1 MRRRNWI
8 AGMAAGA
15 AAVLAGAG
23 LPALLSQAAQAQAAK
38 DSVVIAWQI
47 DPQSWDPNRRT
58 NPGLQSIYKMVYDQ
72 LIMQAPDMKLQPALA
87 TKWSLSADGKTL
99 TLDIRD
105 DAWWHDGTKLTSA
118 DVKYTFLERAKAGH
132 KIDLARIWRNVA
144 DIETPSP
151 TRAVIRLNKPM
162 PTAIPWLAFLANF
175 VVPKHHVTK
184 VGADGFAGM
193 PMGSG
198 PYRVVDYQR
207 NSRIVLEAFDKYW
220 GPKPKIRKVTVLIV
234 KDPSARVAAVQS
246 GRVDFAPDVPIREVA
261 RLNRMPALSGRIFPI
276 SRVILLQIR
285 SDRAFADRN
294 VRLAAHHAI
303 DKKAISQ
310 ALYAGKAVPLSM
322 VAPPGTPGHV
332 ADFEF
337 PYDPARAKALLAK
350 AGFSPEKPLQ
360 IGMASFNGVFPGDY
374 DIARAI
380 VSMWKKIG
388 IEARLQV
395 IEQPKYF
402 ELNRG
407 NKLPEATLYSWD
419 NAVGDPEMFT
429 GYLMHP
435 KLPFSAWKD
444 MDVGGRVMK
453 LFGVVDYEKRIAGYR
468 EVAVYAARQ
477 GAVMPLLQSVTTWVH
492 KAGLQVVQY
501 NNGWVLPHTWSWK

>member
-1 MRRRNWI
+1 MRRRHLI
-8 AGMAAGA
+8 AGIAAGA
-15 AAVLAGAG
+15 AAVLAVTGPLAT
-23 LPALLSQAAQAQAAK
+23 QAKAAK
-38 DSVVIAWQI
+38 DSVVIAWQV

-72 LIMQAPDMKLQPALA
+72 LLTQAPDLTLRASLA
-87 TKWSLSADGKTL
+87 TKWSQSADGKTV

-105 DAWWHDGTKLTSA
+105 NAYWHDGTKVTSA
-118 DVKYTFLERAKAGH
+118 DVKYTFLERGKAGH
-132 KIDLARIWRNVA
+132 KIDLVRIWRNVA
-144 DIETPSP
+144 DVETPSP
-151 TRAVIRLNKPM
+151 TRAVIKLNKPM
-162 PTAIPWLAFLANF
+162 ATAIPWLAFLANF

-198 PYRVVDYQR
+198 PYKVVDYQR

-220 GPKPKIRKVTVLIV
+220 GPKPKIRKVTILIM

-261 RLNRMPALSGRIFPI
+261 RLGKMPALSGRIFPI

-285 SDRAFADRN
+285 SDRAFADKN

-310 ALYAGKAVPLSM
+310 ALYGGKAVPLSI
-322 VAPPGTPGHV
+322 VAPPGTPGYV
-332 ADFEF
+332 KDFEF
-337 PYDPARAKALLAK
+337 PYDPAKSKALLAK
-350 AGFSPEKPLQ
+350 SGFSTKKPIK

-380 VSMWKKIG
+380 VSMWKKVG
-388 IEARLQV
+388 IEATLQV

-419 NAVGDPEMFT
+419 NAIGDPEMFT

-453 LFGVVDYEKRIAGYR
+453 LFGVVDYDKRIAGYKK
-468 EVAVYAARQ
+468 VAVYASQQ

-492 KAGLQVVQY
+492 KSNLQVVQY

>member
-1 MRRRNWI
+1 MFGRSWI
-8 AGMAAGA
+8 IGA
-15 AAVLAGAG
+15 AAAVAAAVAA
-23 LPALLSQAAQAQAAK
+23 PPVSQAEAAK
-38 DSVVIAWQI
+38 DSVVIAWPV
-47 DPQSWDPNRRT
+47 DPQTWDPNRRT
-58 NPGLQSIYKMVYDQ
+58 NPALQSLFKMVYDQ
-72 LIMQAPDMKLQPALA
+72 LIMQAPDMSLQPSLA
-87 TKWSLSADGKTL
+87 TKWSQSADGKTV

-105 DAWWHDGTKLTSA
+105 DAYWHDGAKVTSA
-118 DVKYTFLERAKAGH
+118 DIRYTFLERGKAGH
-132 KIDLARIWRNVA
+132 KIDLARIWRNLEDV
-144 DIETPSP
+144 ETPTA
-151 TRAVIRLNKPM
+151 TRAIFKLKSPM
-162 PTAIPWLAFLANF
+162 PTAIPWFAFLANF
-175 VVPKHHVTK
+175 VVPKHHVSK
-184 VGADGFAGM
+184 VGADGFASE
-193 PMGSG
+193 PLGSG

-234 KDPSARVAAVQS
+234 KDSSARVAAIQS
-246 GRVDFAPDVPIREVA
+246 GRVDFAPDVPIREVD
-261 RLNRMPALSGRIFPI
+261 RLNRSAGMSGRIFPI

-285 SDRAFADRN
+285 SDRAFSDRN

-310 ALYAGKAVPLSM
+310 ALYAGKAVPLSI
-322 VAPPGTPGHV
+322 VAPPGTPGYV
-332 ADFEF
+332 KDYEF
-337 PYDPARAKALLAK
+337 AYDPDESKALLAK
-350 AGFSPEKPLQ
+350 SGFGPETPVK

-380 VSMWKKIG
+380 VSMWKKVG
-388 IEARLQV
+388 IQAALQV

-453 LFGVVDYEKRIAGYR
+453 LFDVVDYDKRIAGYK
-468 EVAVYAARQ
+468 EVAVYASQQ
-477 GAVMPLLQSVTTWVH
+477 GAAIPLLQSVTTWVH
-492 KAGLQVVQY
+492 KNDLQVVQY
-501 NNGWVLPHTWSWK
+501 DNGWVLPHKWSWK

>member
-1 MRRRNWI
+1 MHRRNWI

-15 AAVLAGAG
+15 AAVLAAA
-23 LPALLSQAAQAQAAK
+23 LPLGPQAAAAK
-38 DSVVIAWQI
+38 DSVVIAWPV
-47 DPQSWDPNRRT
+47 DPQTWDPNRRT
-58 NPGLQSIYKMVYDQ
+58 NPALQSLFKMVYDQ
-72 LIMQAPDMKLQPALA
+72 PLMQAPDMKLEAALA
-87 TKWSLSADGKTL
+87 TKWSLSEDGKTV

-105 DAWWHDGTKLTSA
+105 DAYWHDGAKVTSA
-118 DVKYTFLERAKAGH
+118 DIRYTFLERGKAGH
-132 KIDLARIWRNVA
+132 KIDLARIWRNVE
-144 DIETPSP
+144 DIETPSA
-151 TRAVIRLNKPM
+151 TRAVIKLSKPM
-162 PTAIPWLAFLANF
+162 PTAIPWLAFLANY
-175 VVPKHHVTK
+175 VVPKHHVSK
-184 VGADGFAGM
+184 VGVEGFASQ
-193 PMGSG
+193 PVGSG

-220 GPKPKIRKVTVLIV
+220 GPKPKIRKVTVLII
-234 KDPSARVAAVQS
+234 KDSSARVAAIQS
-246 GRVDFAPDVPIREVA
+246 GRVDFAPDVPIREVD
-261 RLNRMPALSGRIFPI
+261 RLGKMAALNGRIFPI

-285 SDRAFADRN
+285 SDQAFADQN

-303 DKKAISQ
+303 DKKAISK
-310 ALYAGKAVPLSM
+310 ALFAGKAVPLSV
-322 VAPPGTPGHV
+322 VAPPGTPGYV
-332 ADFEF
+332 KDFEF
-337 PYDPARAKALLAK
+337 PHDPKKSKALLAK
-350 AGFSPEKPLQ
+350 SGYSPDKPIK

-374 DIARAI
+374 DIARAV
-380 VSMWKKIG
+380 VSMWKKVG
-388 IEARLQV
+388 IEATLQV

-453 LFGVVDYEKRIAGYR
+453 LFGVVDYDKRIAGYK
-468 EVAVYAARQ
+468 EVAVYASRQ
-477 GAVMPLLQSVTTWVH
+477 GAVMPLLQSVTTWVN
-492 KAGLQVVQY
+492 KTGLQVVQY